1 MNQRAISE
9 LKESP
14 FSKSVYIHEA
24 PADLIESIRQN
35 GVLVPIWIDE
45 DDIII
50 SGHRRVNAC
59 KKLGISEIPVE
70 EKEYSDL
77 LVIESNRYR
86 DKIWK
91 EKLREAEELERILKP
106 IAKAQQIRK
115 PESVVQKSAPQP
127 KTRQKVAQAL
137 NTSHDTLSKA
147 KTIAKEKPEL
157 IEKIDAGKMTVN
169 SAFNKVQVLKQAQQ
183 PKSNPPPLP
192 DNKYQTLVVDP
203 PWPVQKILRDVRPNQ
218 DVFDYPTM
226 TLQEIKD
233 FPIPEITADN
243 AHLYLWTTHKIL
255 PDALDILAHWGFK
268 YQCLLVWH
276 KPGGFQPFGMPQ
288 FNCEFILFGKKGSLA
303 FLDTKSFPC
312 CFNAA
317 RGRHSEK
324 PNEFYDLIQRVSPG
338 PRIDVFARKKRNEWD
353 VYGNEV

>member
-1 MNQRAISE
+1 MNQLIKSSGYQLPANIDELHRFILIGEDALVAHQAKIRAISRLE
-9 LKESP
+9 DAQVAKEAAI
-14 FSKSVYIHEA
+14 KDGQSVGEA
-24 PADLIESIRQN
+24 
-35 GVLVPIWIDE
+35 VLW
-45 DDIII
+45 
-50 SGHRRVNAC
+50 A
-59 KKLGISEIPVE
+59 KAKLGEM
-70 EKEYSDL
+70 
-77 LVIESNRYR
+77 
-86 DKIWK
+86 
-91 EKLREAEELERILKP
+91 LE
-106 IAKAQQIRK
+106 QI
-115 PESVVQKSAPQP
+115 
-127 KTRQKVAQAL
+127 QKVPKVKPSGEGSLRGSEKSLPPGVTKKQ
-137 NTSHDTLSKA
+137 SHSYQELYRNQDVIREVIAEAIENEDMPTTHETIKRIQKKKQRIEETIDT
-147 KTIAKEKPEL
+147 
-157 IEKIDAGKMTVN
+157 
-169 SAFNKVQVLKQAQQ
+169 
-183 PKSNPPPLP
+183 PPLP
-192 DNKYQTLVVDP
+192 DKKYQTLVVDP

-226 TLQEIKD
+226 TIDEIMN
-233 FPIPEITADN
+233 FPIQEITADN